1 MSNSKLW
8 IFGSSLCLPYGLDDP
23 NAGWDSHLAQK
34 LQATPINLARA
45 GADNLFIFA
54 SILDNFK
61 DIGDNDTVIVGWS
74 HPSRKTFVIE
84 DDVSQELAEQSEYF
98 QASGKKFYRNKAR
111 TLDDFNSTFKKLFSM
126 KPKNSG
132 IAYYDKWF
140 SDYYSEHEQK
150 LNFQSYLMAIDKL
163 LIDFVYIPFYFSKN
177 SVDGIFRVP
186 EHLCQVDFVYAN
198 RLVISDLD
206 AHMNE
211 EGHKMWAEKMYI
223 EIKK

>member
-1 MSNSKLW
+1 
-8 IFGSSLCLPYGLDDP
+8 
-23 NAGWDSHLAQK
+23 
-34 LQATPINLARA
+34 
-45 GADNLFIFA
+45 
-54 SILDNFK
+54 
-61 DIGDNDTVIVGWS
+61 
-74 HPSRKTFVIE
+74 
-84 DDVSQELAEQSEYF
+84 
-98 QASGKKFYRNKAR
+98 
-111 TLDDFNSTFKKLFSM
+111 M

-132 IAYYDKWF
+132 IAYYDNWF

-186 EHLCQVDFVYAN
+186 EHLCQVDFVYAH
-198 RLVISDLD
+198 RLGISDLD

-211 EGHKMWAEKMYI
+211 EGHKMWAEKMYK